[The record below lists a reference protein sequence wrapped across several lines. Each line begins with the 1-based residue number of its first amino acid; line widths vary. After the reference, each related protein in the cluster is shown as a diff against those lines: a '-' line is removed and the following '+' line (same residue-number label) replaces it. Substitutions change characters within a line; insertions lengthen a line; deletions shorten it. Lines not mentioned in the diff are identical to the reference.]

1 MRTRGNV
8 EMKLQALAF
17 AALAM
22 MAAAMPSFAA
32 KVQSLLEQ
40 GSQALRQQQYS
51 QAIAVFEKATRA
63 DSSSAEAFFK
73 LGDAYYQR
81 AFQRGTPDKAD
92 KDDAQN
98 ATEAYEAALALD
110 PDLKAVTNPYL
121 LHHGLALS
129 QQALGRYD
137 EALSNFRKATQ
148 ISPRNPMPNLYA
160 AALRWRMQ
168 DFEMSSA
175 NLEVSVQRARK
186 ARMYPALAKLVRT
199 NALFTDLLAAPKNQ
213 VILESYDAV
222 AAGTLDEREARAR
235 IEGASSYRDSLTNER
250 SRRPAALEAPQVD
263 PKVQEAL
270 DRANGQYQA
279 QLFHEAIASYDEALD
294 IDSRKGTLDS
304 IQRTLVYSK
313 MGASYRQQGL
323 APEAIRLLERAVEEV
338 PQNSEAYYELALSYS
353 VSGRLALAMSAL
365 SKAFD
370 NAATLADQRKTLLLA
385 RTDSELEPLRDLP
398 KFQELIKSRAK
409 KLSARK

>member
-1 MRTRGNV
+1 
-8 EMKLQALAF
+8 MKLQTLALLAS
-17 AALAM
+17 AALM
-22 MAAAMPSFAA
+22 SAAPSFASKA
-32 KVQSLLEQ
+32 DGLLEQ
-40 GSQALRQQQYS
+40 GSQALRQQQVS
-51 QAIAVFEKATRA
+51 QAIGLFEKATRT

-81 AFQRGTPDKAD
+81 AFQSGTPDKAD

-98 ATEAYEAALALD
+98 AAEAYEAALALD
-110 PDLKAVTNPYL
+110 PALKTVSNPYL
-121 LHHGLALS
+121 LHHGLALC

-137 EALSNFRKATQ
+137 EALTNFRKATQ
-148 ISPRNPMPNLYA
+148 VSPSNPMPNLYA
-160 AALRWRMQ
+160 AALRWRMK
-168 DFEMSSA
+168 DYEMSSA

-199 NALFTDLLAAPKNQ
+199 NALFADLLSAPKNQ
-213 VILESYDAV
+213 VLLESYDAV

-235 IEGASSYRDSLTNER
+235 IEGAASYRDSLTNER
-250 SRRPAALEAPQVD
+250 SLRRAAVEAPQVD
-263 PKVQEAL
+263 AKVQEAL

-294 IDSRKGTLDS
+294 LDSRRGTLDS
-304 IQRTLVYSK
+304 IQRTLVYSR

-338 PQNSEAYYELALSYS
+338 PQNSEAYYELALCYS

-365 SKAFD
+365 TKAFD

>member
-1 MRTRGNV
+1 
-8 EMKLQALAF
+8 MKLQALAF